1 MMRLCNTINTSVEE
15 PSYKEPHFL
24 VEAGTVTRCGF
35 GFGFGSNSSGSELLI
50 NGDAVFLLL
59 RLQLEYVVVLRC
71 CGTGTARKHN
81 V

>member
-1 MMRLCNTINTSVEE
+1 MRLCNTINTSVAE

-35 GFGFGSNSSGSELLI
+35 VFGFNSSGSELLI

-71 CGTGTARKHN
+71 CGTGAARKHN